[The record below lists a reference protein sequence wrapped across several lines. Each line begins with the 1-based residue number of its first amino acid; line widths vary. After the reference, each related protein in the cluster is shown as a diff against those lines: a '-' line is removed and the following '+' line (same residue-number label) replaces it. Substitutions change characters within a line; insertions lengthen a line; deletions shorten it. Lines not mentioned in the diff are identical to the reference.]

1 MNSEAEE
8 LIVLRSDIIV
18 AVWQGVRFQ
27 ERISSLILVN
37 KKMIIFHSC
46 ISCYLPSSLFLPP
59 GMTKSEVTEV
69 MAKFNA
75 GVHKLVICTSAAE
88 EGLDF
93 KACNLVIRYL
103 YEASMVSMIQ
113 TRGKPAC
120 LGFLFVS
127 LFLFIYRS
135 VKRFCRCCDFESLSR
150 LLYGINSCRA
160 CL

>member
-1 MNSEAEE
+1 
-8 LIVLRSDIIV
+8 
-18 AVWQGVRFQ
+18 
-27 ERISSLILVN
+27 
-37 KKMIIFHSC
+37 
-46 ISCYLPSSLFLPP
+46 
-59 GMTKSEVTEV
+59 MTKSEVTEV

-120 LGFLFVS
+120 FFFCFFCFFVFVRLSIDKTVLS
-127 LFLFIYRS
+127 LL
-135 VKRFCRCCDFESLSR
+135 
-150 LLYGINSCRA
+150 
-160 CL
+160 